1 MAMPAQHT
9 EWTVDMVRALP
20 DDGNRYEVIDGE
32 LFVTPAPNVFHQRA
46 VRELLFLLAPYV
58 RANGIGEALMAP
70 ADVVVYGPRKFVQPD
85 VFVVPLVNDAPMR
98 AWTDVGRLLLTAEV
112 LSPSTERTDRGRKR
126 ILYKEKAVP
135 EYWVVDTDARTVER
149 YRPDDSFE
157 ILTGSLEWRPITTP
171 LRSDRSYRLLR
182 SRARHRVTRPASRI
196 ESARS
201 PSNEGPISRVG
212 SQVLRPPR
220 LVVRREAR

>member
-1 MAMPAQHT
+1 MAMPAQPT

-20 DDGNRYEVIDGE
+20 EDGNRYEVIDGE

-135 EYWVVDTDARTVER
+135 EYWIVDTDERIVER
-149 YRPDDSFE
+149 WRPDDSPVE
-157 ILTGSLEWRPITTP
+157 MLTESIEWQPDPDAPALLID
-171 LRSDRSYRLLR
+171 LAAYFDRVHGI
-182 SRARHRVTRPASRI
+182 A
-196 ESARS
+196 
-201 PSNEGPISRVG
+201 
-212 SQVLRPPR
+212 
-220 LVVRREAR
+220 

>member
-9 EWTVDMVRALP
+9 EWTVDLVRALP

-112 LSPSTERTDRGRKR
+112 LSPSTERTDLGRKR

-135 EYWVVDTDARTVER
+135 EYWIVDTDERIVER
-149 YRPDDSFE
+149 WRPDDSPVE
-157 ILTGSLEWRPITTP
+157 TLTESIEWQPDPDVPP
-171 LRSDRSYRLLR
+171 LVIDLPGYFDRVHGL
-182 SRARHRVTRPASRI
+182 A
-196 ESARS
+196 
-201 PSNEGPISRVG
+201 
-212 SQVLRPPR
+212 
-220 LVVRREAR
+220 